1 MKALAAGVE
10 GKGVIV
16 TGAAGGIGR
25 VVAKEFAEAGAR
37 VLITDVNE
45 DGLRPV
51 FESLPGE
58 GHDWVT
64 CDLRDFAAVEALVPR
79 AIERLGSLR
88 VVAEVAALAVRRWS
102 PPEVSQADWDAQM
115 DVNVKANFW
124 LTRASA
130 EAMKK
135 AGEGGRIIAFTSQ
148 AWWTGG
154 LSGTH
159 IYATTKGAL
168 VSMCRGFARAYGPD
182 GITVNT
188 VCPGVVATDIL
199 IGMEPEKIKAMEEG
213 TVLKR
218 IATPEEMAG
227 TVLFLAS
234 DNAKYITGATINLTG
249 GFLMY

>member
-25 VVAKEFAEAGAR
+25 VVAQEFAEAGAR
-37 VLITDVNE
+37 VLVTDIRE
-45 DGLRPV
+45 DSLKEV
-51 FESLPGE
+51 FDSLPGE
-58 GHDWVT
+58 GHDWAA

-79 AIERLGSLR
+79 AIERLGGLR
-88 VVAEVAALAVRRWS
+88 VLVLSAALVIRRWS
-102 PPEVSQADWDAQM
+102 PPEVLEADWDAQM

-124 LTRASA
+124 LARAGA

-135 AGEGGRIIAFTSQ
+135 AGDGGRIIAFTSQ

-188 VCPGVVATDIL
+188 ICPGVVATDIN

-213 TVLKR
+213 TVVKR
-218 IATPEEMAG
+218 MATPEEMAG

-234 DNAKYITGATINLTG
+234 DSAAYITGATVNLTG